1 MLRTPAEA
9 LRAAVPSRMK
19 ALVATASFPAT
30 GGSRI
35 DKFVKFLPQ
44 AGIEPIVL
52 SAQESYSERARG
64 LRDKFYPPALK
75 TMHAR
80 SLGWS
85 YFTERYLDRNRDASD
100 YNLLRLLSWPER
112 LIYVPDYMVRW
123 IPHGLRLAREAIERE
138 GIAAVLTSSPPEST
152 HLIGLRLKRE
162 LGIRWVADFRDL
174 WTERTLLHRPA
185 TPLHDR
191 WIRKLEESVFGEADH
206 IIANTPEN
214 AQRYLDRFPFL
225 RDRLSVIPNG
235 FDADDFI
242 GLKKQDTDDRVFRI
256 GHAGNLDKHG
266 YPWRTL
272 LDAIRLLAKDVG
284 EDKVRLE
291 HCGFYSRRV
300 GAYLDECGMRH
311 LVNDHGMLSHH
322 EAMQLAAEASVRV
335 VLLLESEYSTA
346 IVPMKLYNYLAMQGP
361 MLGIVPEGGEAAKI
375 IERTRT
381 GAAVSSKRGAQSAYE
396 ALKAL
401 YVAWKEGRTMVD
413 PDAVEIARY
422 DRRSQAMQLAGVL
435 ERPAANLTAA

>member
-1 MLRTPAEA
+1 
-9 LRAAVPSRMK
+9 MK

-44 AGIEPIVL
+44 AGVEPIVL
-52 SAQESYSERARG
+52 SAQESYSDHARG
-64 LRDKFYPPALK
+64 LREKLYPTALK
-75 TMHAR
+75 TLHGR
-80 SLGWS
+80 SRGWS
-85 YFTERYLDRNRDASD
+85 YFTERFLDRNQDASD
-100 YNLLRLLSWPER
+100 YNLLRFLSWPER
-112 LIYVPDYMVRW
+112 LIYMPDYMVRW
-123 IPHGLRLAREAIERE
+123 IPHGVRLAREAIERE
-138 GIAAVLTSSPPEST
+138 GVSAVLTSSPPEST

-191 WIRKLEESVFGEADH
+191 WIRRLEERVFAEADH
-206 IIANTPEN
+206 IVANTPEN

-225 RDRLSVIPNG
+225 RDRVSVIPNG

-242 GLKKQDTDDRVFRI
+242 DLKKQDPSDEVFRI

-272 LDAIRLLAKDVG
+272 LDAMELLAKDVG
-284 EDKVRLE
+284 DDKIRLE

-300 GAYLDECGMRH
+300 EAYLEERGIRH
-311 LVNDHGMLSHH
+311 LVNDHGMRSHH
-322 EAMQLAAEASVRV
+322 QAMQLAAEASVRV

-381 GAAVSSKRGAQSAYE
+381 GTAVSSKRGAQAAYE
-396 ALKAL
+396 ALKTFYL
-401 YVAWKEGRTMVD
+401 AWKEGRTMVD
-413 PDAVEIARY
+413 PDAAEIANY
-422 DRRSQAMQLAGVL
+422 DRRAQTMRLARVL
-435 ERPAANLTAA
+435 ENPATSLAAA

>member
-1 MLRTPAEA
+1 MLRTPADA
-9 LRAAVPSRMK
+9 LRTTAANRMK

-52 SAQESYSERARG
+52 SALENYSDRAHQ
-64 LRDKFYPPALK
+64 LRTKLYPPELK
-75 TMHAR
+75 TLHGR
-80 SLGWS
+80 SRGWS
-85 YFTERYLDRNRDASD
+85 YFTERYLDRNRDAAD
-100 YNLLRLLSWPER
+100 YNLLRVLSWPER
-112 LIYVPDYMVRW
+112 FVYLPDYMVRW
-123 IPHGLRLAREAIERE
+123 IEHGVRLGREAIERE
-138 GIAAVLTSSPPEST
+138 GATAVLTSSPPEST

-191 WIRKLEESVFGEADH
+191 WIRRLERSVFAEADH

-214 AQRYLDRFPFL
+214 AQRYLERFPSL
-225 RDRLSVIPNG
+225 RDRVSVIPNG

-242 GLKKQDTDDRVFRI
+242 GLTKQDPDDAVFRI

-272 LDAIRLLAKDVG
+272 LDALQLLAKDIG
-284 EDKVRLE
+284 DDKVRLE

-300 GAYLDECGMRH
+300 EAYLEERGMRH
-311 LVNDHGMLSHH
+311 LVNDKGMLSHH
-322 EAMQLAAEASVRV
+322 QAMQLAAQASVRV

-361 MLGIVPEGGEAAKI
+361 ILGIVPEGGEAAKI
-375 IERTRT
+375 IERTGT
-381 GAAVSSKRGAQSAYE
+381 GTAVSSKRGAAAAYE
-396 ALKAL
+396 ALKAFYL
-401 YVAWKEGRTMVD
+401 AWKAGRTLIA
-413 PDAVEIARY
+413 PDAAAIAHY
-422 DRRSQAMQLAGVL
+422 DRRSQAMRLARVL
-435 ERPAANLTAA
+435 ETPVVHPGLV